1 MEHLGHGAQTVDRPA
16 PGGGPGRTGHDGP
29 RVHHGGGLPARR
41 GAAQQVSLE
50 EAILLGPAG
59 LRTRLVHERRRQPKT
74 AREATNLLRTER
86 ARYAN
91 METAFRRQCQ
101 AMLSRY
107 LDGRITKDDFV
118 RTFSRQNYRFQVSM
132 YLSGRRIA
140 TGRFD
145 NTLDENEAKALHGKH
160 AQEMKWFHNFVRD
173 MEAGGGR
180 MDYHHRIDLY
190 ALAGYET
197 YLRGAVLNYPNAR
210 NLRWM
215 WVVTPT
221 AEHCDDCI
229 EREKAS
235 KRQKGFTLKE
245 IEDVWGFPGQLTEC
259 GRRCRCRHRP
269 VGVQYNLSRTR
280 PTKFTAE
287 VARAAQLQEQNNATT
302 V

>member
-1 MEHLGHGAQTVDRPA
+1 MEHLGHGDAAMVGSASGR
-16 PGGGPGRTGHDGP
+16 GPGRAGVYGS
-29 RVHHGGGLPARR
+29 RVSHGAGVRPHR
-41 GAAQQVSLE
+41 GEAHPISLE

-59 LRTRLVHERRRQPKT
+59 LRQRLVHERRRQPKT

-107 LDGRITKDDFV
+107 LDGRVSKDDFV
-118 RTFSRQNYRFQVSM
+118 RTFSQQNYRFQVSM

-145 NTLDENEAKALHGKH
+145 NTLDVDEAKALHGKH

-173 MEAGGGR
+173 MESGSGR

-210 NLRWM
+210 NLRWE
-215 WVVTPT
+215 WKVTLG
-221 AEHCDDCI
+221 AEHCDDCL

-245 IEDVWGFPGQLTEC
+245 IEEVWGFPGQLTEC
-259 GRRCRCRHRP
+259 GRRCRCRLSP
-269 VGVQYNLSRTR
+269 IGVRYNLSRTR
-280 PTKFTAE
+280 PTKYTAE
-287 VARAAQLQEQNNATT
+287 VARAAQLQEQP
-302 V
+302 